1 MRDITEEA
9 SLSSGPVDVTAP
21 DYRPSV
27 MMDGTAP
34 RSIRELVRRGQFARL
49 FWAGAVSSLG
59 DWVSLFAAIAL
70 GNALGGT
77 VGISVPLLARF
88 LPAVLFGAV
97 AGVIADRFDAK
108 RVMVVADLSRLA
120 LVIMLIFVDT
130 LQMLFII
137 TLLVEVGS
145 LVRQPAREAAMASV
159 VTRQELLNANSMTA
173 FITYGMI
180 PVAGAVWTVIA
191 LLSEGVFSVD
201 PWKAGYAFDAI
212 TFAASALI
220 ILTMSLPV
228 RELVAA
234 RTETGWGIRD
244 GWRDFIEGVKYV
256 VSRPEVR
263 IPILAV
269 AWALVG
275 AAPIF
280 VLGEPFSR
288 DVLGLGSTGFGILAT
303 SIGLGSAV
311 GVLVARAV
319 DGQRIQLPVGLSVA
333 LVVAGVGVM
342 GVAFTD
348 QMITAAVGGFTA
360 GLGTGGAYVL
370 SFTTIHHT
378 VEDRLRGRAFATLY
392 TLARMGV
399 VVSLAVAPLLAGAL
413 DGLGPGELDNGVR
426 LTFFLSG
433 AVVLVAGLMAGF
445 GWLRL
450 AGREEAV

>member
-1 MRDITEEA
+1 M
-9 SLSSGPVDVTAP
+9 SSGPGGVTGP
-21 DYRPSV
+21 DYRDPA
-27 MMDGTAP
+27 MMDGPAP
-34 RSIRELVRRGQFARL
+34 RPIRELVRRGQFARL

-88 LPAVLFGAV
+88 LPALLFGAV

-108 RVMVVADLSRLA
+108 RVMLVADLSRMV
-120 LVIMLIFVDT
+120 LVITLVFVNS
-130 LQMLFII
+130 LQLLFVI
-137 TLLVEVGS
+137 TLLVEIGS

-159 VTRQELLNANSMTA
+159 VTRDELMNANSMTA

-191 LLSEGVFSVD
+191 LVAETVLGID
-201 PWKAGYAFDAI
+201 PWKAGYAFDAA
-212 TFAASALI
+212 TFAVSALI
-220 ILTMSLPV
+220 ILTMTLPV

-234 RTETGWGIRD
+234 RADTGWGVRD
-244 GWRDFIEGVKYV
+244 GLRDFIEGVKYV
-256 VSRPEVR
+256 MSRPEVR
-263 IPILAV
+263 IPILSV

-288 DVLGLGSTGFGILAT
+288 EVLGLGSTGFGILAT
-303 SIGLGSAV
+303 SIGIGSAV

-319 DGQRIQLPVGLSVA
+319 DGERMQLPVGLAVA
-333 LVVAGVGVM
+333 LIVAGIGVM

-348 QMITAAVGGFTA
+348 QIVTAAVGGFTA

-370 SFTTIHHT
+370 SFTTVHHA
-378 VEDRLRGRAFATLY
+378 VEDHLRGRTFATLY

-399 VVSLAVAPLLAGAL
+399 VVSLGVAPLLAGAL
-413 DGLGPGELDNGVR
+413 DGLGPGELADGVR

-433 AVVLVAGLMAGF
+433 IVVLAAGLLAGI
-445 GWLRL
+445 GWLRV
-450 AGREEAV
+450 AGREAA